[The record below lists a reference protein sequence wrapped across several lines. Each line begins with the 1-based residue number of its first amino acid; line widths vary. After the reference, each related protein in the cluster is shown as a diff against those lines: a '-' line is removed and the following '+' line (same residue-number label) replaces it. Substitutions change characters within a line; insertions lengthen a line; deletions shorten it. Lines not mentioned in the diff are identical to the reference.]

1 MRKVIALCLILCC
14 MFSLCAC
21 SKDEIVEQYNEALQA
36 VGDNNL
42 TNNKDLQV
50 TRQLGEDSYVGTYQ
64 ADYDDFTGKEIVFGG
79 TSLERDAGNEINIS
93 CDLQITDGTV
103 KLLLQTGDSDPQI
116 LSNEDGSY
124 SDTIELPAASNYIVI
139 ESENFTGTVNLTI
152 K

>member
-1 MRKVIALCLILCC
+1 

-42 TNNKDLQV
+42 TDNKDLQG
-50 TRQLGEDSYVGTYQ
+50 TRELGEDSYVGTYQ
-64 ADYDDFTGKEIVFGG
+64 ADYDNFTGKEIVFGG

-103 KLLLQTGDSDPQI
+103 KLSRKQVPMIHKSFLMKMVHIPIRLNYLPPATT
-116 LSNEDGSY
+116 LSLNQKTSQE
-124 SDTIELPAASNYIVI
+124 P
-139 ESENFTGTVNLTI
+139 
-152 K
+152 